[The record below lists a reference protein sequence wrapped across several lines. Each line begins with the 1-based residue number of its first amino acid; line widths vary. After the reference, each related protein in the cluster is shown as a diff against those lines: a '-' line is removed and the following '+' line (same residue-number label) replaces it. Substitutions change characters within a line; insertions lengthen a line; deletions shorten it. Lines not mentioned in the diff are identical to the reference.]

1 MEIIIQATILPASNL
16 FYLRSTEY
24 YFHTY
29 SQLEF
34 LFQPHN
40 HAALKMFKMWPS
52 WCKHNRRQ
60 TVHANVTKS
69 PDKNRNCDVWS
80 SDSGAAEHSSITG
93 HDAALVGKY
102 SYRRVGG
109 LACLHFHSL
118 CSPKDPENG
127 ESRHPRDVVTICQS
141 TRCIPE
147 DSFLEARSYKRKQA
161 ATEGSHKRGG
171 GKNFTIKTWKHR
183 RVCKKWLIT
192 IPLQAWTG
200 PEVSRKLRLP
210 DFKTIDI

>member
-1 MEIIIQATILPASNL
+1 MKSPQILPYLSDTPCLMEIIIQATILSASNL

-24 YFHTY
+24 YFHTH

-40 HAALKMFKMWPS
+40 HAALKIFKIWPP
-52 WCKHNRRQ
+52 WCKHNQRQ

-69 PDKNRNCDVWS
+69 PDKNRNCDVWN
-80 SDSGAAEHSSITG
+80 SDSGAGECASITG

-102 SYRRVGG
+102 SYRRIGG

-127 ESRHPRDVVTICQS
+127 ESRHPQDVGDHLPVDPMYPRRLVSWS
-141 TRCIPE
+141 T
-147 DSFLEARSYKRKQA
+147 
-161 ATEGSHKRGG
+161 
-171 GKNFTIKTWKHR
+171 
-183 RVCKKWLIT
+183 
-192 IPLQAWTG
+192 
-200 PEVSRKLRLP
+200 
-210 DFKTIDI
+210 